1 MSRIALVVARLACV
15 MSVVAFVVVACP
27 AAPLDEPADPGAA
40 GGGKIPA
47 GAKNLFLG
55 AKCSAD
61 KVWSTQT
68 PDRAVNGKLGA
79 RDHWAGPPIPAKHT
93 VDLGKAVRLN
103 TIRMITYFDG
113 KRSYQ
118 YVIEVSTDAKAWKQ
132 VVDRSRNTTT
142 ATAAGEVF
150 EFEPVSARYVRS
162 TFTKNSQKN
171 EAGGHIVEIEG
182 YMIDATAPVAVK
194 PTGPVLAGAVGSVD
208 QRYERTGQA
217 RLAGAAAWSTVAW
230 RGERVHGQFVVWTGT
245 GVKEVTL
252 QASALTGPGGATI
265 GADRVVPFFVRYTVG
280 AGKLLGDILEPARP
294 IDIDLP
300 ANTTRPIWLSVN
312 VPATAAPGVYTG
324 KLTVKGDAGKPVA
337 FDVKVDVLANVLP
350 QWRQWSFHLDL
361 WQNPWA
367 VARVH
372 GYKMWSPQHWAKLK
386 EVLALAAE
394 AGQKCLT
401 ASIVDRPWGGQTQ
414 DAFGSM
420 IAPTRKADG
429 SWTYDYTVFD
439 RWVEFGLKCGIDR
452 QINCYSMVPWGNN
465 LYYQDDAAGKY
476 VKITAKPGSKAYNDY
491 WAPLL
496 KDFAAHLKAKGW
508 FDKTTIAMDE
518 RHLDDMKNMIAL
530 VDRVSPGMKITLAAN
545 KNLVSIIDRVQDYSF
560 AIRFKPLP
568 AVNLK
573 RAAAGRQTT
582 FYVCCSPMR
591 PNTFPFSP
599 PAESAWLGWHA
610 AAQRYTGLLR
620 WAFCSYNI
628 DPLKSTDYPR
638 RSWPTGDCFLIY
650 PGPRS
655 SIRFER
661 LREGIQD
668 YEKVRLIRAALE
680 ARGDAGK
687 AGLAKLDAI
696 LAGVVNSNHAR
707 VVNDAKKALEAL
719 AREVSAEAR

>member
-1 MSRIALVVARLACV
+1 MSCIVLVVARLACV
-15 MSVVAFVVVACP
+15 LFIVGSIAVACG
-27 AAPLDEPADPGAA
+27 AAPLDEPADPGQG
-40 GGGKIPA
+40 GGGKIPR
-47 GAKNLFLG
+47 GAKNLFLR

-68 PDRAVNGKLGA
+68 PDRAVNGKRGA

-93 VDLGKAVRLN
+93 VDLGKAVRFN
-103 TIRMITYFDG
+103 TIRMITYFNG
-113 KRSYQ
+113 RRSYQ
-118 YVIEVSTDAKAWKQ
+118 YYVEVSTDGEAWKQ
-132 VVDRSRNTTT
+132 VVDQRKN
-142 ATAAGEVF
+142 TAAAKAAGRVF
-150 EFEPVSARYVRS
+150 EFEPVSARYVRT
-162 TFTKNSQKN
+162 TFTRNSQDN

-182 YMIDATAPVAVK
+182 YMIDARKTPAAPKSA
-194 PTGPVLAGAVGSVD
+194 GPALAGAVGSVD
-208 QRYERTGQA
+208 VRYERAGQPQ
-217 RLAGAAAWSTVAW
+217 LADVKTWSTVAW
-230 RGERVHGQFVVWTGT
+230 RGERVHGQFVVWTGA
-245 GVKEVTL
+245 GVKDVTL
-252 QASALTGPGGATI
+252 KASALTGPGGATI
-265 GADRVVPFFVRYTVG
+265 PAGRVVPFFVRYTMG
-280 AGKLLGDILEPARP
+280 AGKLLGDILEPAKS
-294 IDIDLP
+294 IDLLP
-300 ANTTRPIWLSVN
+300 NTTRPIWLSVN
-312 VPATAAPGVYTG
+312 VPAAATPGEYTG
-324 KLTVKGDAGKPVA
+324 KLTVVSAAGKTLA
-337 FDVKVDVLANVLP
+337 FDLNVNVLANVLP
-350 QWRQWSFHLDL
+350 DWRKWSFHLDL

-372 GYKMWSPQHWAKLK
+372 GYKMWSPRHWAKLK

-401 ASIVDRPWGGQTQ
+401 ASIVNRPWGGQTQ

-420 IAPTRKADG
+420 IAPTRNADG
-429 SWTYDYTVFD
+429 SWAYDYTVFD

-465 LYYQDDAAGKY
+465 LYYQDVASDKY
-476 VKITAKPGSKAYNDY
+476 VKITARPGSKAYNDY
-491 WAPLL
+491 WGPLL
-496 KDFAAHLKAKGW
+496 KDFSAHLKAKGW

-518 RHLDDMKNMIAL
+518 RHLADMKNMIAL

-568 AVNLK
+568 DVNLK

-620 WAFCSYNI
+620 WAFCSYNL
-628 DPLKSTDYPR
+628 DPLKTTDYPR

-680 ARGDAGK
+680 ARGEAGK
-687 AGLAKLDAI
+687 AGLVKLDAI
-696 LAGVVNSNHAR
+696 LKGIVNRDHTR
-707 VVNDAKKALEAL
+707 VVNEAKKALQAL
-719 AREVSAEAR
+719 SREVPVGTP